1 MKIAASGYYGM
12 GNFGDDLFLH
22 TLRQVFDEHH
32 VYPWNSRLD
41 PNQTD
46 AFIIGGGDLITPYS
60 FNKYYFP
67 EQLKGKPI
75 WVYGVGIV
83 DAYPEH
89 TWPKEQVSA
98 YRDMI
103 STAQRAVF
111 RDVRSQ
117 AIAKRA
123 GFHRNVEV
131 APDIAF
137 AYRQPFIPVKRFSRR
152 PTIGVV
158 VFSYSSFPMDNMA
171 KLLSHLNQKGF
182 HLTLIP
188 VIHHPGNAYSDF
200 GTCLQLQQKVKE
212 LTPHASIETLPFL
225 MDIELTY
232 SFIQSADYLLSFKL
246 HPSLVALRAGKPV
259 LAFSTMGKVHSLM
272 QSFGLGPY
280 VVDYRR
286 PLDEL
291 VDHAESFLKNA
302 PGQVH
307 RALPLIR
314 ETERRSLASLLELK
328 KHIEQ
333 YKRRQ
338 KGE

>member
-22 TLRQVFDEHH
+22 TLRQVFGDHQ

-67 EQLKGKPI
+67 EQLKGRPT

-89 TWPKEQVSA
+89 TWPEDQVSA

-103 STAQRAVF
+103 SATQRAVF
-111 RDVRSQ
+111 RDERSQ
-117 AIAKRA
+117 EIARRA
-123 GFHRNVEV
+123 GFHRNVEL
-131 APDIAF
+131 APDIVF
-137 AYRQPFIPVKRFSRR
+137 GYRQPAIPVKRFSRR

-158 VFSYSSFPMDNMA
+158 VFSYSSFPMDHMA
-171 KLLSHLNQKGF
+171 KLLSHLNQKGY
-182 HLTLIP
+182 HLMLIP
-188 VIHHPGNAYSDF
+188 VIHNPGNAFSDH
-200 GTCLQLQQKVKE
+200 GTCLQLKQKVKE

-232 SFIQSADYLLSFKL
+232 SLIQSVDYLISFKL
-246 HPSLVALRAGKPV
+246 HPSLAALRAGKPV
-259 LAFSTMGKVHSLM
+259 LALSTMGKVHSLLS
-272 QSFGLGPY
+272 SFGLGQY
-280 VVDYRR
+280 VVDYRL

-291 VDHAESFLKNA
+291 VERAENFLKYA
-302 PGQVH
+302 PGHLQS
-307 RALPLIR
+307 ALPLIR
-314 ETERRSLASLLELK
+314 DTEQRSLASLLELK
-328 KHIEQ
+328 SHIERFKQ
-333 YKRRQ
+333 Q
-338 KGE
+338 

>member
-1 MKIAASGYYGM
+1 
-12 GNFGDDLFLH
+12 
-22 TLRQVFDEHH
+22 
-32 VYPWNSRLD
+32 
-41 PNQTD
+41 
-46 AFIIGGGDLITPYS
+46 
-60 FNKYYFP
+60 
-67 EQLKGKPI
+67 
-75 WVYGVGIV
+75 
-83 DAYPEH
+83 
-89 TWPKEQVSA
+89 
-98 YRDMI
+98 MI

-246 HPSLVALRAGKPV
+246 HPSLVALRQVSRCLPSVRWAKCTALCNPSGSARMSSITAGRWTNWWIM
-259 LAFSTMGKVHSLM
+259 LRAF
-272 QSFGLGPY
+272 
-280 VVDYRR
+280 
-286 PLDEL
+286 
-291 VDHAESFLKNA
+291 
-302 PGQVH
+302 
-307 RALPLIR
+307 
-314 ETERRSLASLLELK
+314 
-328 KHIEQ
+328 
-333 YKRRQ
+333 
-338 KGE
+338 